1 MNNTNATK
9 ELSYYE
15 KNKEA
20 YLKKCR
26 NYYQANRDTII
37 IRRREWNKSNRSI
50 ISVRT
55 RLYRE
60 SRTAEQKE
68 QRKVKYNIWLKK
80 KMSTDPGF
88 KLSRY
93 LRSSLGAELKKRNAY
108 KADRAI
114 ILTGCTI
121 SELVKYIESLWLPG
135 MNWDNHTKNGWHIDH
150 IKPIDTFDLTDYE
163 QQRVCFH
170 YSNLRPLWA
179 SDNLSRPKDGSDIV
193 VDNFII

>member
-1 MNNTNATK
+1 MPTIASFVMNTTCKISLKAAIVGINIIVMNNTNATK

-93 LRSSLGAELKKRNAY
+93 LRSSLGAELKK
-108 KADRAI
+108 KKC
-114 ILTGCTI
+114 L
-121 SELVKYIESLWLPG
+121 
-135 MNWDNHTKNGWHIDH
+135 
-150 IKPIDTFDLTDYE
+150 
-163 QQRVCFH
+163 
-170 YSNLRPLWA
+170 
-179 SDNLSRPKDGSDIV
+179 
-193 VDNFII
+193 